1 MRRLLVVIISILLCV
16 FWALLITPRFA
27 GVISDRLYY
36 LIVLLVWLL
45 VWIPIWIID
54 YLLLRKNNNK
64 TSN

>member
-27 GVISDRLYY
+27 GVISDGFYY

-45 VWIPIWIID
+45 GWIPIWIIA
-54 YLLLRKNNNK
+54 YFLLRKKNNK